1 MCKAP
6 GVYMDRELSVSQEC
20 DSAAKNIAN
29 VVSLGDDRYMHI
41 AMHASLSRAP
51 GFVQKGFTGLV

>member
-1 MCKAP
+1 
-6 GVYMDRELSVSQEC
+6 MDRELSVSQEC